1 MTRYGMVIDL
11 HKCVGCGACQI
22 GCKNEN
28 NVAEGMFWSH
38 HIIET
43 SGAFPSV
50 RYEYTPT
57 LCNHCTDAACV
68 AVCPQGAM
76 TKDENGITVHDSEKC
91 IGCQTCL
98 KACPYGVIN
107 YNEVAADSDQKNEP
121 LIEGATGSAKEL
133 EEKSG
138 CVFPYINKDRG
149 ATYPVVRPSSTVEKC
164 TFCDH
169 RVKNGLLPY
178 CVEVCPAQSRIFG
191 DLEDT
196 NSDVSRALQEH
207 EGRVLKP
214 EEGTDPAVF
223 YIREF

>member
-1 MTRYGMVIDL
+1 
-11 HKCVGCGACQI
+11 
-22 GCKNEN
+22 
-28 NVAEGMFWSH
+28 MFWSH

-107 YNEVAADSDQKNEP
+107 YNEEAADSEQKHEP
-121 LIEGATGSAKEL
+121 LIEATELRKGAGGKERL
-133 EEKSG
+133 
-138 CVFPYINKDRG
+138 CVPLHQQGQR
-149 ATYPVVRPSSTVEKC
+149 
-164 TFCDH
+164 
-169 RVKNGLLPY
+169 
-178 CVEVCPAQSRIFG
+178 G
-191 DLEDT
+191 DL
-196 NSDVSRALQEH
+196 SCRAPKLDGGEVHILRSPGKERSAALLQS
-207 EGRVLKP
+207 VC
-214 EEGTDPAVF
+214 A
-223 YIREF
+223 